1 MITRWK
7 MTEIEAQKKLDR
19 FMIVLNEVWER
30 FEDKFFNG
38 QGIDQTLEEMETLIK
53 RFRGEIEKRNG
64 DG

>member
-64 DG
+64 DW